1 VIEAAAHLK
10 LCAIETALAVII
22 ERMISPWLFAAHDRI
37 HHRIDE
43 VRLVALAR
51 VIRLTA
57 LTTMWMAGIAHWI
70 LSHQYYLRK
79 RE

>member
-43 VRLVALAR
+43 VRLVAFAR

-57 LTTMWMAGIAHWI
+57 LTAWLASLTGF
-70 LSHQYYLRK
+70 SHHHYCLLK